1 MKYNKFDGMKVV
13 SLDAKEVGE
22 VSGLEIDIKD
32 WKVTHIHIELTDNA
46 IKELNIRKP
55 LIGKV
60 TICFPVGYI
69 QKVGDVITLARN
81 LEGLKKIPECR

>member
-1 MKYNKFDGMKVV
+1 MKYSKFDGMKVV
-13 SLDAKEVGE
+13 SLDAKDVGE
-22 VSGLEIDIKD
+22 VSGLEIDTKD

-55 LIGKV
+55 FIGKV
-60 TICFPVGYI
+60 NICFPVGYI

-81 LEGLKKIPECR
+81 LDGLKKIPECR